1 MSDNYVFPR
10 TKIEDVSVSRMI
22 IGTNW
27 MLGYSHQSPSRDK
40 TITDKF
46 SNPEVFLPT
55 FKAFLDNGVD
65 TVMGPIS
72 ESPTIIEGIKY
83 TQEKLGKEL
92 VIVDTPRFNI
102 DDTPEARREAEK
114 RIKACAEGGAKVCL
128 IHQHFAEQ
136 LVNKNKHT
144 LDRLEDYTKMIRDA
158 GMVPGLSSHMPE
170 IIQYCDEQNYDVQTY
185 IQIFNCMGFL
195 MNQEIE
201 NIIQIIHSAKKPVLT
216 IKPMAAGRCTPYVGL
231 TFNWNAIREQDMIAC
246 GCFNERE
253 ALEDIEISRAAF
265 EHRLPDF
272 NIAK

>member
-1 MSDNYVFPR
+1 MEDKTMSDNYVFPR

-83 TQEKLGKEL
+83 TQEKLGKEM

-102 DDTPEARREAEK
+102 DDTPESRREA
-114 RIKACAEGGAKVCL
+114 
-128 IHQHFAEQ
+128 
-136 LVNKNKHT
+136 
-144 LDRLEDYTKMIRDA
+144 
-158 GMVPGLSSHMPE
+158 
-170 IIQYCDEQNYDVQTY
+170 
-185 IQIFNCMGFL
+185 
-195 MNQEIE
+195 
-201 NIIQIIHSAKKPVLT
+201 
-216 IKPMAAGRCTPYVGL
+216 
-231 TFNWNAIREQDMIAC
+231 
-246 GCFNERE
+246 
-253 ALEDIEISRAAF
+253 
-265 EHRLPDF
+265 
-272 NIAK
+272 

>member
-1 MSDNYVFPR
+1 MSYVFPR
-10 TKIEDVSVSRMI
+10 TKIEDVSVSKMI

-27 MLGYSHQSPSRDK
+27 MLGYSHQSPARDQ

-46 SNPEVFLPT
+46 STAEAFLPT
-55 FKAFLDNGVD
+55 IKTFVDNGVD
-65 TVMGPIS
+65 TIMGPIS
-72 ESPTIIEGIKY
+72 ESPAIIEGIKY
-83 TQEKLGKEL
+83 AEDKLGKEL
-92 VIVDTPRFNI
+92 IIVDTPRFSV
-102 DDTPEARREAEK
+102 DDTPEARREAEA
-114 RIKACAEGGAKVCL
+114 RIKACADGGAKICM

-136 LVNKNKHT
+136 LVNKNKRT
-144 LDRLEDYTKMIRDA
+144 LDRLDDYTKMIRDA

-170 IIQYCDEQNYDVQTY
+170 IIQFCDEQNYDVQTY

-201 NIIQIIHSAKKPVLT
+201 NIIQIIHNAKKPVLT

-231 TFNWNAIREQDMIAC
+231 TFNWNVIREQDMIAC

-272 NIAK
+272 NISK